1 VARTL
6 ASVKYIAKIG
16 LNFDG
21 IKDKPRV
28 EPGEPIPVVSDK
40 EIKELLAIDAI
51 EEVKEKKSKET
62 K

>member
-1 VARTL
+1 MVGVKKYVAK
-6 ASVKYIAKIG
+6 VG
-16 LNFDG
+16 LDFEG

-28 EPGEPIPVVSDK
+28 EPGEPIPVISEK

-51 EEVKEKKSKET
+51 EEVKEKKSKEP